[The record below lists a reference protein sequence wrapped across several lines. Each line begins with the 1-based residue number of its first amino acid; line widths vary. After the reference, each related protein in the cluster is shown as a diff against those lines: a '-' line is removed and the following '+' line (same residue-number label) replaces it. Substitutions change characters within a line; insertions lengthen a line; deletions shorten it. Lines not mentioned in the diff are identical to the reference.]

1 MTNYFLKQRRGISKG
16 KSFASKISISNNA
29 KLYFMGSIKNLQGHD
44 AIEKIQDL
52 GEDLK
57 ICMFCTNEN
66 EKLIFRPMSVNKID
80 EIGDLW
86 FLSDKSS
93 NKNKQ
98 IEKDQV
104 VELVFGHGTD
114 RFMSLHGNAYIETTK
129 EKIKELWTPIAKIWF
144 TEGEDDPN
152 ISCIRFSFDDGYYWD
167 TKHGKIVETI
177 KMATALVT
185 GKTMDDGIE
194 GRLER

>member
-1 MTNYFLKQRRGISKG
+1 MQNFI
-16 KSFASKISISNNA
+16 
-29 KLYFMGSIKNLQGHD
+29 FMGSIKNLQGHD

-80 EIGDLW
+80 ETGDLW
-86 FLSDKSS
+86 FLSDKNS

-98 IEKDQV
+98 IEKDQA

-114 RFMSLHGNAYIETTK
+114 KFMSLHGKASIETSK

-144 TEGEDDPN
+144 TEGENDPN

-167 TKHGKIVETI
+167 TKHGKIIETI
-177 KMATALVT
+177 KMATALVI